1 MSKKEKKP
9 QPYIKSIRP
18 TTFITYP
25 DDVEDITHIL
35 AKNILYNNIENL
47 DDPKYN
53 ATIDE
58 VFYIIYK
65 SRNNKNIFKQYLCE
79 ILDGKHYYNI
89 FNTNFFIKLSKI
101 NLPFFLFPLKLFIQ
115 YDVYVPFFFIIALVI
130 CVDNVSI
137 FNLINDSVYF
147 PKIKDIIQKKNK
159 KLQKKEK
166 TYYEPTKPTEVDFYK
181 DFTQI
186 IDIFKTIFKNQSN
199 VIMKGT
205 THTNREIVENIIDGC
220 LLYVPYVTDD
230 KILPKSPSMFT
241 FKIKEKS
248 NIFKIISDE
257 AYDKTTILI
266 NKIRLENEPNKRRED
281 NPNESSPSQKQSPQK
296 QSPRKKSPSPR
307 SPPPSPQTP
316 SPSSSQ
322 TRKKSPSPPRQI
334 VQGEVSYILPK
345 KKTLKKRI
353 AKMFERLNPFT
364 RTKKPESI
372 K

>member
-9 QPYIKSIRP
+9 QLYIKSIRP

-25 DDVEDITHIL
+25 DDDVEDITHIL
-35 AKNILYNNIENL
+35 AKNILYNNITNRN
-47 DDPKYN
+47 DRNYN
-53 ATIDE
+53 ANIDE

-89 FNTNFFIKLSKI
+89 FNTNFFIDLGNIK
-101 NLPFFLFPLKLFIQ
+101 LPFFLFPLKLFIPNK
-115 YDVYVPFFFIIALVI
+115 VYVPFFFIIALLI
-130 CVDNVSI
+130 CVDNVLI

-147 PKIKDIIQKKNK
+147 PKIKEIIQKKNE
-159 KLQKKEK
+159 KLKKEGK

-199 VIMKGT
+199 VIMKRT
-205 THTNREIVENIIDGC
+205 THINREVVENIIDGC

-230 KILPKSPSMFT
+230 EILPKSPSMFT

-266 NKIRLENEPNKRRED
+266 NKIRSENEPKKINANPNKRRED

-296 QSPRKKSPSPR
+296 QSPRKKSPSPSPPPQ

-316 SPSSSQ
+316 SPP
-322 TRKKSPSPPRQI
+322 SPSPSPSQ
-334 VQGEVSYILPK
+334 K
-345 KKTLKKRI
+345 KQKK
-353 AKMFERLNPFT
+353 
-364 RTKKPESI
+364 
-372 K
+372 